1 MVTLAPG
8 AFKVTLLTPESKL
21 LECRARS
28 VIMPSHDGSIGIQ
41 RNHCPMLC
49 ELGTGI
55 VEVKNIH
62 DRDNAYFLIDSGFAR
77 ISLNNLTIL
86 AYDVTT
92 FDGMEIER
100 AQDIVAQARETVET
114 KGFFVSIKDER
125 IDQEKARMIVKLASL
140 SGVGND

>member
-1 MVTLAPG
+1 MVTIAPG
-8 AFKVTLLTPESKL
+8 AFKVTLLTPEGKL
-21 LECRARS
+21 LECRAGS
-28 VIMPSHDGSIGIQ
+28 VILPSHDGMIGVQ

-55 VEVKNIH
+55 IEVKNIR

-86 AYDVTT
+86 AHEVTT

-140 SGVGND
+140 SGVGTD

>member
-1 MVTLAPG
+1 
-8 AFKVTLLTPESKL
+8 
-21 LECRARS
+21 
-28 VIMPSHDGSIGIQ
+28 
-41 RNHCPMLC
+41 MLC

-55 VEVKNIH
+55 IEVKNIR

-86 AYDVTT
+86 AHEVTT

-140 SGVGND
+140 SGVGTD